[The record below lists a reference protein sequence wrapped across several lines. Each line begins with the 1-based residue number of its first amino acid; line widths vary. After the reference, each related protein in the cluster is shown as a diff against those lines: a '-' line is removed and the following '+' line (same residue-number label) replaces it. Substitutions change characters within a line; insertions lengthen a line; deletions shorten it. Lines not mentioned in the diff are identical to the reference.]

1 MAANS
6 VAKVLQTSAELYPL
20 REQLDAIQRLQRR
33 YRTVAPGDLAK
44 ASRVCAIEG
53 TTVVI
58 RAASGPVAAALRQ
71 VAPRILAALRATPRA
86 RVNSSGSRNALKEN
100 ENRELTGI
108 RVEVQ
113 VEAPPPARRA
123 RAREPLPAEQI
134 ARLADGLSDSPL
146 KETLKRMGRTPQSRS
161 TREKT

>member
-6 VAKVLQTSAELYPL
+6 VAKVLRASAELHAL
-20 REQLDAIQRLQRR
+20 RERLDAIELLQRL
-33 YRTVAPGDLAK
+33 YRSVAPGDLAR

-58 RAASGPVAAALRQ
+58 SATSGPVATALRQ
-71 VAPRILAALRATPRA
+71 VAPRLLTAIRK
-86 RVNSSGSRNALKEN
+86 GLKEN
-100 ENRELTGI
+100 ENPNLTGI

-113 VEAPPPARRA
+113 VEARPARRA
-123 RAREPLPAEQI
+123 VKAREPLPAEHLTK
-134 ARLADGLSDSPL
+134 LAEGLSDSPL
-146 KETLKRMGRTPQSRS
+146 KETLQRIGRAAQSKR

>member
-6 VAKVLQTSAELYPL
+6 VAKVLRASAELHAL
-20 REQLDAIQRLQRR
+20 RERLDAIELLQRL
-33 YRTVAPGDLAK
+33 YRSVAPGDLAK

-58 RAASGPVAAALRQ
+58 AAASGPVATALRQ
-71 VAPRILAALRATPRA
+71 VAPRLLEAIRK
-86 RVNSSGSRNALKEN
+86 GLKEN
-100 ENRELTGI
+100 ENPQLTGI

-113 VEAPPPARRA
+113 VDARPVRRA
-123 RAREPLPAEQI
+123 VKPASPLPGERLVKLAE
-134 ARLADGLSDSPL
+134 GLSDSPL
-146 KETLKRMGRTPQSRS
+146 KETLGRIGRRAQSKS

>member
-6 VAKVLQTSAELYPL
+6 VAKVLRASAELHAL
-20 REQLDAIQRLQRR
+20 RERLDAIELLQRLFRS
-33 YRTVAPGDLAK
+33 VAPGDLAK

-58 RAASGPVAAALRQ
+58 AATSGPVATALRQ
-71 VAPRILAALRATPRA
+71 VAPRLLTAIRK
-86 RVNSSGSRNALKEN
+86 GLKEN
-100 ENRELTGI
+100 ENPQLTGI

-113 VEAPPPARRA
+113 VDARPARRA
-123 RAREPLPAEQI
+123 VKAREPLPVDKLSQLAEE
-134 ARLADGLSDSPL
+134 LSDSPL
-146 KETLKRMGRTPQSRS
+146 KETLRKMGGAARNQSKR

>member
-6 VAKVLQTSAELYPL
+6 VAKVLRASAELHAL
-20 REQLDAIQRLQRR
+20 RERLDAIELLQRL
-33 YRTVAPGDLAK
+33 YRSVAPGDLAK

-58 RAASGPVAAALRQ
+58 SATSGPVATALRQ
-71 VAPRILAALRATPRA
+71 VAPRLLTAIRK
-86 RVNSSGSRNALKEN
+86 GLKEN
-100 ENRELTGI
+100 ENPQLTGI

-113 VEAPPPARRA
+113 VEARPVRRA
-123 RAREPLPAEQI
+123 VKARDPLPAEQI
-134 ARLADGLSDSPL
+134 SKLAEGLSDSPL
-146 KETLKRMGRTPQSRS
+146 KDTLRKIGDAAARDQSKR

>member
-6 VAKVLQTSAELYPL
+6 VAKVLRASAELHAL
-20 REQLDAIQRLQRR
+20 RERLDAIELLQRL
-33 YRTVAPGDLAK
+33 YRSVAPGDLAK

-58 RAASGPVAAALRQ
+58 SATSGPVAAALRQ
-71 VAPRILAALRATPRA
+71 VAPRLLTAIRK
-86 RVNSSGSRNALKEN
+86 GLKEN
-100 ENRELTGI
+100 ENPQLTGI

-113 VEAPPPARRA
+113 VEARPVRRA
-123 RAREPLPAEQI
+123 VKPREPLPTEKLS
-134 ARLADGLSDSPL
+134 RLAEELSDSPL
-146 KETLKRMGRTPQSRS
+146 KDTLRKIGRDARAQSKR

>member
-1 MAANS
+1 MAADS
-6 VAKVLQTSAELYPL
+6 VAKVLSASAELHLL
-20 REQLDAIQRLQRR
+20 RERLAAVAHLQRR
-33 YRTVAPGDLAK
+33 YRTIAPGDLAK

-71 VAPRILAALRATPRA
+71 VLPSILTALRAK
-86 RVNSSGSRNALKEN
+86 SRNALKGKEFP
-100 ENRELTGI
+100 ELTGI

-113 VEAPPPARRA
+113 VDPTPARRTV
-123 RAREPLPAEQI
+123 RAREPLPAE
-134 ARLADGLSDSPL
+134 RLGELAERLSDSPL
-146 KETLKRMGRTPQSRS
+146 KETLRRMARTPQSKR